1 MNAPSDKFVWPA
13 RLLHW
18 LMAVLLLAML
28 LIGAGMVSTVS
39 DWHRVLEAVHRPLG
53 AIIWLLVLLRLAVR
67 LRNPPPP
74 LPPDLHPLQRF
85 AALASHW
92 LLYGLIF
99 ALPLVGWAMLS
110 AGGFPVMLGDSLRL
124 PAILPADTATF
135 ACLRVL
141 HRWLAYALMATILVH
156 VAAALH
162 HACVRRDGVLRSMV

>member
-1 MNAPSDKFVWPA
+1 MNTPGNKFVWPA

-18 LMAVLLLAML
+18 VMAVLLLAML

-39 DWHRVLEAVHRPLG
+39 DWHRVLESVHRPLG
-53 AIIWLLVLLRLAVR
+53 ALIWLLVVVRLAVR

-74 LPPDLHPLQRF
+74 LSPDLHPLQRL

-124 PAILPADTATF
+124 PSILPADTAVYAF
-135 ACLRVL
+135 LRVL

-156 VAAALH
+156 VAAAMH

>member
-1 MNAPSDKFVWPA
+1 MNATQGKFVWPA

-18 LMAVLLLAML
+18 LMAALLLAML
-28 LIGAGMVSTVS
+28 LVGAGMVSTVS

-74 LPPDLHPLQRF
+74 LPADLHPLQRF
-85 AALASHW
+85 AAKASHW

-110 AGGFPVMLGDSLRL
+110 AGGFPVMLGERVQL
-124 PAILPADTATF
+124 PAILPTDIATF
-135 ACLRVL
+135 AFLRVL
-141 HRWLAYALMATILVH
+141 HRWLAYTLMATILVH

-162 HACVRRDGVLRSMV
+162 HACVRRDRVLQSML